1 MSSIKDVH
9 SSVAITDRPD
19 IASMAASVAMT
30 RSMVREATLSCVR
43 NRMLSAGLGERARG
57 KAADN
62 ALPV

>member
-9 SSVAITDRPD
+9 SSVTITDRPD

-43 NRMLSAGLGERARG
+43 QSHAFGWTRGAHQG